1 MKQNSRQNKARY
13 LQNLV
18 KEKITKIFNLNNN
31 DLRTSTVGENGEDV
45 KLL

>member
-18 KEKITKIFNLNNN
+18 NQKKQTNFVEPKDKPGFNY
-31 DLRTSTVGENGEDV
+31 
-45 KLL
+45 